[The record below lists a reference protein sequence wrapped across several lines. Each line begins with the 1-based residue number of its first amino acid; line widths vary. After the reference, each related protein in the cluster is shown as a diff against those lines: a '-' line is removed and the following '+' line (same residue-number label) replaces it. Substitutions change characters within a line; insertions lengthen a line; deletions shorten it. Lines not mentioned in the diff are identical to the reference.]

1 MKAFFLLV
9 FSSLITI
16 SSQSNASDNCNN
28 LKTQLEMNACAANEY
43 QRDDAKLNEYYK
55 ELAEKLG
62 PSEKERLK
70 AAQRAWIKFRDLQCE
85 FEASRYEGGSI
96 QPLVRSSCLAQVTKQ
111 RNEDLRRM
119 IEDASL

>member
-43 QRDDAKLNEYYK
+43 QREDAKLNEYYK
-55 ELAEKLG
+55 ELAGKLG

-85 FEASRYEGGSI
+85 LEASRYEGGSI
-96 QPLVRSSCLAQVTKQ
+96 RPLVRSSCLAQVTKQ

>member
-1 MKAFFLLV
+1 
-9 FSSLITI
+9 
-16 SSQSNASDNCNN
+16 
-28 LKTQLEMNACAANEY
+28 MNACAANEY
-43 QRDDAKLNEYYK
+43 QREDAKLNEYYK
-55 ELAEKLG
+55 ALAGKLG

-85 FEASRYEGGSI
+85 LEASRYEGGSI

>member
-119 IEDASL
+119 IEGASL

>member
-9 FSSLITI
+9 FSSLMTI

-43 QRDDAKLNEYYK
+43 QREDAKLNEYYK
-55 ELAEKLG
+55 ELAGKLG

-70 AAQRAWIKFRDLQCE
+70 A
-85 FEASRYEGGSI
+85 GSVTFCVGTESGPNARSVRLEHS
-96 QPLVRSSCLAQVTKQ
+96 QPT
-111 RNEDLRRM
+111 
-119 IEDASL
+119 

>member
-43 QRDDAKLNEYYK
+43 QREDAKLNEYYK
-55 ELAEKLG
+55 ELAGKLG

-85 FEASRYEGGSI
+85 FEASSYEGGSI

-111 RNEDLRRM
+111 RNVDLRRM

>member
-85 FEASRYEGGSI
+85 LEASRYEGGSI
-96 QPLVRSSCLAQVTKQ
+96 RPLVRSSCLAQVTKQ